1 MCVCVCVCV
10 CVCIRTWASAGSAC
24 GDWARSQPGCQP
36 STPEASP
43 QLVFGAH
50 PSCTFMDVKLVV
62 IPAAPPIV
70 QVQLH
75 RVVEIHPLEF
85 PPLPTRGRGAGS
97 QRPRI
102 SQPAE
107 AYPPTPGAIPPFPF
121 PPAPL
126 RSHMSPQGGASP
138 PPPHTHSCPPLK
150 LWALTL
156 SSGGSKS
163 ALRM

>member
-1 MCVCVCVCV
+1 MCVCVCVC
-10 CVCIRTWASAGSAC
+10 TWASAGSAC

-75 RVVEIHPLEF
+75 RVVEIPFLWNF
-85 PPLPTRGRGAGS
+85 LRFLPGEGGAGS

-138 PPPHTHSCPPLK
+138 PPPHTHSRPPLK